1 MLGRSALA
9 ARSWGRKAMRPRM
22 AGGELCVIS
31 PSVANA
37 MNVPAMLVKST
48 MPDRSGMVLRPSGT
62 TDMAMKPTDTRLM
75 AIRYHFFRDSV

>member
-1 MLGRSALA
+1 MPL
-9 ARSWGRKAMRPRM
+9 WNQPPERPRI

-37 MNVPAMLVKST
+37 MNVPAMLVRST
-48 MPDRSGMVLRPSGT
+48 MPERSGIVAGRSGT
-62 TDMAMKPTDTRLM
+62 SDMAMNPTETRLI